1 MPGIRIGI
9 GVDRSR
15 PIGVSWNAYWT
26 TRTPTALILTALS
39 PTSIRA
45 AWTNAGTGF
54 DGHSIELSTD
64 GVAFTEEDTVLIGTN
79 TLDITGLDSG
89 TLYYVRVRA
98 YKETEYSPYCDIVS
112 EETISLPSQI
122 ANLYAWYDPSQL
134 TGYNDDGAVAPL
146 SDFGGSNRHLAQT
159 TAGLKGIYKTNVLNG
174 KPSVRT
180 DGSDDYWQLYGTFP
194 SQPFTAFLAVK
205 RLAGVD
211 YKSALGTGGSTGIIA
226 FANDTEIRIGNGTAL
241 AKTGLASLL
250 NRAIIVSAVN
260 NGANSVLAINGG
272 EPSSGNSGTSNGDR
286 ICVGDLASSGS
297 TKINADYFDAII
309 YTGAFDATARRR
321 VEKYLSWKYAI
332 ELEPI

>member
-1 MPGIRIGI
+1 MIISPFRAIIPLGHRGGAINWATRKPSGL
-9 GVDRSR
+9 VL
-15 PIGVSWNAYWT
+15 T
-26 TRTPTALILTALS
+26 TLS

-54 DGHSIELSTD
+54 DGHSVEISSD
-64 GVAFTEEDTVLIGTN
+64 GVAFTEVDTVLFGTN
-79 TLDITGLDSG
+79 TLDITGLTSG

-98 YKETEYSPYCDIVS
+98 YKGVEHSPYCDVVS
-112 EETISLPSQI
+112 EETVYYPNEI
-122 ANLYAWYDPSQL
+122 ANLWGWYDAEQL
-134 TGYNDDGAVAPL
+134 TGYSDNGAVAPL
-146 SDFGGSNRHLAQT
+146 TDFGGSARHLAQA
-159 TAGLKGIYKTNVLNG
+159 TAELRGIYKTNILNG

-194 SQPFTAFLAVK
+194 SQPFTTFLVVK

-211 YKSALGTGGSTGIIA
+211 YRSALGTGGSTGIIA
-226 FANDTEIRIGNGTAL
+226 FASDTEMRIGNGTAL

-250 NRAIIVSAVN
+250 NRAVIVSAVN
-260 NGANSVLAINGG
+260 NGANSVLAVNGG
-272 EPSSGNSGTSNGDR
+272 EPSSGNSGISNGDR
-286 ICVGDLASSGS
+286 VCVGDAASSGS
-297 TKINADYFDAII
+297 TKINADYFDVVV